1 MLLDI
6 IKQLYGDDAT
16 NAILKIIFEFLLY
29 FMSGLFGSGIREY
42 FGEKDKC
49 LTRAGRIILTAMVT
63 ASIMFIFGNFLKDKI
78 KDSRLLF
85 GFGAGLALYL
95 PNIKKSVKTG
105 AIFKY
110 VVGLFS
116 DKLRKVLDEVDK
128 DNSKKKK

>member
-6 IKQLYGDDAT
+6 IKQLYGSDVT
-16 NAILKIIFEFLLY
+16 NAILKIVFEFLLY

-49 LTRAGRIILTAMVT
+49 L